1 MVFTARCYAST
12 VLAMGLCLCL
22 CLVGK
27 RLFSSRPQNAV
38 LGYFTPKMGS
48 SINKTPKRHILA
60 RGRVVCAIKHENPS
74 TGLTCR

>member
-27 RLFSSRPQNAV
+27 RLFSSRPQNGV

-48 SINKTPKRHILA
+48 SINKTPKRREAASFAPSSMKI
-60 RGRVVCAIKHENPS
+60 RRRV
-74 TGLTCR
+74 